1 MLNSLHKHRNLNL
14 IVDKLLGISRESGF
28 STDDI
33 VKHAKIDLSKPIQEV
48 EMPRIIESI
57 YNHTKDKALMIKLG
71 QRLDLTFL
79 GSFGFAL
86 MSCTDFTAVVKLIN
100 RYKPLLGSGMSLKI
114 LSDSHN
120 SNYNLRVSNILSN
133 NLQTRLIN
141 ELIISQAIY
150 LIKIITNND
159 KLNFKVTFKHEGINN
174 KELYESI
181 LNCDVKFNPLPSNN
195 RYRFI
200 NLFTA
205 LKFEQLIRAKPKDP
219 KKVMSNL

>member
-14 IVDKLLGISRESGF
+14 IVDKLLGISRELGF

-33 VKHAKIDLSKPIQEV
+33 VKHTKIDLSKPIQEV

-57 YNHTKDKALMIKLG
+57 YNYTKDEALMIKLG

-100 RYKPLLGSGMSLKI
+100 RYKLLLGSGVSLKI

-120 SNYNLRVSNILSN
+120 SNYTLRFSNSLIN

-141 ELIISQAIY
+141 ELIISIHL
-150 LIKIITNND
+150 LI
-159 KLNFKVTFKHEGINN
+159 
-174 KELYESI
+174 
-181 LNCDVKFNPLPSNN
+181 
-195 RYRFI
+195 
-200 NLFTA
+200 LFG
-205 LKFEQLIRAKPKDP
+205 DY
-219 KKVMSNL
+219 